1 MPSLGTPRVHF
12 RRIESTNE
20 HARTLAA
27 RGAPHGTLVT
37 ASEQTAGR
45 GRQGRTWS
53 APPGRALLMSLVLR
67 EPPPLLSLIA
77 GLAVCDA
84 VRASGAGTALVKWP
98 NDVVL
103 VAPDGAL
110 AKCAGLLVE
119 GRPQEGWAVLGIGV
133 NVAMR
138 DGDLPA
144 ELATTAA
151 SLQLEPAAVERVLDE
166 VLVALQRRLA
176 QPAAQL
182 LDDWRARDALLGREV
197 SSSAVAGVAAG
208 VDDDGHLL
216 VRQADGSLAALDA
229 GEVHVGL
236 GGVGAP
242 ASD

>member
-1 MPSLGTPRVHF
+1 MDALGTPRVHF
-12 RRIESTNE
+12 RRIDSTNA

-53 APPGRALLMSLVLR
+53 APPERALLMSLVLR
-67 EPPPLLSLIA
+67 EPPALLSLIA
-77 GLAVCDA
+77 GVAVCDA
-84 VRASGAGTALVKWP
+84 LRASGASEALVKWP

-103 VAPDGAL
+103 PTRDGAL

-133 NVAMR
+133 NVALR
-138 DGDLPA
+138 DGDLPT

-151 SLQLEPAAVERVLDE
+151 SLRLEPAAVERVLDA
-166 VLVALQRRLA
+166 VLGALQRRLA

-182 LDDWRARDALLGREV
+182 VDDWRARDALLGREV
-197 SSSAVAGVAAG
+197 SSSAGGGVAAG

-216 VRQADGSLAALDA
+216 IRRADGSLQQLDA

-236 GGVGAP
+236 GSVGA
-242 ASD
+242 AAGD